1 MRSIVLASASPRRR
15 ELLASLGL
23 TFTVEP
29 ADVDEA
35 VLPGERPEHLVSRLA
50 TAKAEALADRH
61 PEALVIAADTTVV
74 VEGQV
79 INKPTDAAEN
89 AAFLRLLSGR
99 THDVYTGHAL
109 RLGAASEG
117 GVVRTRVRFR
127 RLTDGEIDRY
137 VRSGEGLDKAGG
149 YAIQGLGAAH
159 VAEVEGSYTNVVGL
173 SLPAVVEAARRLGV
187 ELV

>member
-29 ADVDEA
+29 ADVDET
-35 VLPGERPEHLVSRLA
+35 VLPDEGPEALVGRLA
-50 TAKAEALADRH
+50 AAKAEVLGGRY

-74 VEGQV
+74 VRGEV
-79 INKPTDAAEN
+79 INKPADRQEN
-89 AAFLRLLSGR
+89 AAFLRLLSGT

-109 RLGAASEG
+109 RIGAAADG
-117 GVVRTRVRFR
+117 QVVRTRVRFR
-127 RLTDGEIDRY
+127 RLTEGEIGRY
-137 VRSGEGLDKAGG
+137 VDSGEGLDKAGG

-159 VAEVEGSYTNVVGL
+159 VDVIEGSYTNVVGL
-173 SLPAVVEAARRLGV
+173 SLPTVVEAARRLGV

>member
-1 MRSIVLASASPRRR
+1 VRSIVLASASPRRR
-15 ELLASLGL
+15 ELLGSLGL
-23 TFTVEP
+23 TFAVEP

-35 VLPGERPEHLVSRLA
+35 ILPEEGPESLVSRLA
-50 TAKAEALADRH
+50 AAKAAVLAGRYPD
-61 PEALVIAADTTVV
+61 ALVIAADTTVV
-74 VEGQV
+74 VGGEV
-79 INKPTDAAEN
+79 INKPVDREEN
-89 AAFLRLLSGR
+89 AEFLRLLSGT

-109 RLGAASEG
+109 RLGVSADG

-137 VRSGEGLDKAGG
+137 VDSGEGIDKAGG

-159 VAEVEGSYTNVVGL
+159 VDAIEGSYTNVVGL
-173 SLPAVVEAARRLGV
+173 SLPTVVEAARRLGV